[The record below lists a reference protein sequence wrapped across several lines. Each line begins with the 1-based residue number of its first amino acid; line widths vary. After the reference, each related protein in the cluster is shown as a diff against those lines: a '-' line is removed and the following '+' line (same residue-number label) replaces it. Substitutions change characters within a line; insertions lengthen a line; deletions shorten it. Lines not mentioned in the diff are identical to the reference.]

1 TLYGIDSL
9 QFYSNSTDIRVID
22 NLNTATFLDLIT
34 GLTDTDSD
42 GIPNECDEA
51 CVALGMTADT
61 DDDNDGVLD
70 AEDVFPLD
78 ANKSTLLD
86 DDISPV
92 VIAPSDLYI
101 DATGEF
107 TMVSDLGVATASD
120 NLEIVTAVLD
130 NSGPYPAGESL
141 VTWSAVDS
149 AGNQGQD
156 VQTIFVR
163 PIAQIAH
170 RARMA
175 INDVLTVP
183 VRLSGEGY
191 NYPVIIPISVS
202 SDAVLLSTTEVEILS
217 GTIGVFDI
225 EVIDSELSGQF
236 VVTLGTPSNAA
247 LSDSSTLTV
256 SLIEEAVSPKVSLLV
271 SQNEVLGRY
280 ITQTDSEVAIEVV
293 IEDVNGNHALGWDI
307 PVGLADIV
315 DTDIW
320 GQLRFNPKDTQPGT
334 YKITVKVEDD
344 GLPGELFTRSV
355 SLKISGLTRISD
367 SDNDGVPDD
376 LDITV
381 TPNAIELGSASNQ
394 VAQASA
400 GVKLSL
406 GNVAAD
412 TGGAGIFVTET
423 ELPVPDVQSEFPLGL
438 LDFEAELSV
447 PGDSLALVVP
457 LLSAIP
463 QGATYRKLINGTWRD
478 FVVDEKNTIASTGL
492 NSQGGCPS
500 TSSADYISGLTEG
513 DMCLLLTV
521 EDGGPNDADAQIN
534 GHVVDPGGIAVR
546 DETAGIAPYTLLEQ
560 PTPQFASLS
569 PTAKIIVTSS
579 EGENFFDVAK
589 YIPSGT
595 ADNPVSV
602 VGETFLISGSSDIDG
617 FMMQPGVKY
626 DLTNLKGGIDKL
638 YFSGPLAEYAD
649 SILLD
654 SATGVMQV
662 SRLTDVGEEI
672 VQFIATASAADMLIF
687 TDGALST
694 ELVKAAVSAQTPLTD
709 LTLDTSI
716 KALDDK
722 TITGATVKHIVLSSE
737 GGSVMGLGP
746 SIKTLISGNS
756 GIDQI
761 YVPAGSIVDASNLK
775 SGRDEITVEGNLADY
790 DIRLNSS
797 GNIVLNREIDIDDV
811 IHTESVTIAN
821 GGNVATND
829 LVIFADQQ
837 LDTSSIKQQL

>member
-1 TLYGIDSL
+1 
-9 QFYSNSTDIRVID
+9 
-22 NLNTATFLDLIT
+22 
-34 GLTDTDSD
+34 
-42 GIPNECDEA
+42 
-51 CVALGMTADT
+51 
-61 DDDNDGVLD
+61 
-70 AEDVFPLD
+70 
-78 ANKSTLLD
+78 
-86 DDISPV
+86 
-92 VIAPSDLYI
+92 
-101 DATGEF
+101 
-107 TMVSDLGVATASD
+107 MVSDFGNVVVTDNLGV
-120 NLEIVTAVLD
+120 VTAVLD
-130 NSGPYPAGESL
+130 NPGPYPAGETL

-149 AGNQGQD
+149 AGNVGQA
-156 VQTIFVR
+156 QQSIFVQ
-163 PIAQIAH
+163 PLAEITQ

-175 INDVLTVP
+175 IDDVLSVP
-183 VRLSGEGY
+183 VRLSGEAY
-191 NYPVIIPISVS
+191 NYPVTIPVSVT
-202 SDAVLLSTTEVEILS
+202 SDAVLLSTREVEILS
-217 GTIGVFDI
+217 GTVGVFDI
-225 EVIDSELSGQF
+225 EVTDGALSGNF
-236 VVTLGTPSNAA
+236 IVVLGTPNNAA

-256 SLIEEAVSPKVSLLV
+256 SIIDESVPPKVSLLV
-271 SQNEVLGRY
+271 SQDDVLGRY
-280 ITQTDSEVAIEVV
+280 ITHTDSEVAIEVV
-293 IEDVNGNHALGWDI
+293 IEDVNGNHGLGWDI
-307 PVGLADIV
+307 PEGLADIV
-315 DTDIW
+315 NADIL
-320 GQLRFNPKDTQPGT
+320 GQLRFNPQDAVPGT
-334 YKITVKVEDD
+334 YKVTAKVEDD

-381 TPNAIELGSASNQ
+381 TPNAIELDSVSNQ

-406 GNVAAD
+406 CNVAAD
-412 TGGAGIFVTET
+412 SGGAGIFVTET
-423 ELPVPDVQSEFPLGL
+423 ALPVPDVQSDFPLGL
-438 LDFEAELSV
+438 LDFEAELSI

-457 LLSAIP
+457 LSSAIP
-463 QGATYRKLINGTWRD
+463 EGATYRKLINGRWRD
-478 FVVDEKNTIASTGL
+478 FVVDDNNAIASARLT
-492 NSQGGCPS
+492 SQGGCPS
-500 TSSADYISGLTEG
+500 PASADYVSGLTVG

-521 EDGGPNDADAQIN
+521 EDGGPNDADGQIN

-560 PTPQFASLS
+560 PTSQFASLT

-579 EGENFFDVAK
+579 QGENFFDVAK

-595 ADNPVSV
+595 ADNPVSA

-617 FMMQPGVKY
+617 FMIQPGVKY

-638 YFSGPLAEYAD
+638 YFSGLLAEYAD

-654 SATGVMQV
+654 AATGVMQV
-662 SRLTDVGEEI
+662 SRLTDIGEEI
-672 VQFIATASAADMLIF
+672 VQFIATASAADTLIF

-694 ELVKAAVSAQTPLTD
+694 ADVKVAVSAQTPLTD

-722 TITGATVKHIVLSSE
+722 TITGATVKHIVLNSD

-761 YVPAGSIVDASNLK
+761 YIPAGSIVDASNLK
-775 SGRDEITVEGNLADY
+775 SGRDEITLEGNLADY
-790 DIRLNSS
+790 DIMLDTS
-797 GNIVLNREIDIDDV
+797 GNIVLSRDVVIDEIT
-811 IHTESVTIAN
+811 HTEEVTVAN

-837 LDTSSIKQQL
+837 LDISSIKQQL